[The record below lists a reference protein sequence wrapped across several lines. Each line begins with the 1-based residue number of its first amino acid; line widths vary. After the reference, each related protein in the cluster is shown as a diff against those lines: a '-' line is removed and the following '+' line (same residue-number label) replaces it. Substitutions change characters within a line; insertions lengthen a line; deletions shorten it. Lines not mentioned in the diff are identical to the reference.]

1 MAQMWTA
8 VILTGGRSS
17 RFGSDKSAAVV
28 AGRPL
33 LRRVLDAVPREV
45 PVVLVGPV
53 PTIPTGRPVT
63 VVREDPPGGG
73 PAAALAAALPHV
85 RTEVLVALATD
96 LPFLGPLPGELAAAL
111 PDGDDALLVTD
122 GQGRDQ
128 PLLAA
133 YRVESLRRAAAS
145 LGEPGG
151 ASMRA
156 LLAGLHRVARRPAGT
171 TVGSADGTGRG
182 PAWDIDTPQDLARA
196 RGALMLQDWIDAVR
210 IDLGTT
216 GELDAS
222 LVLDVAKDVAHNV
235 QRPAAPLTTYLL
247 GLAVGSG
254 MPLEEAARQVR
265 DLALGWRGE
274 EPSDGVGA
282 GGDADA
288 G

>member
-1 MAQMWTA
+1 MGAMWTA

-33 LRRVLDAVPREV
+33 LRRVLDAVPGEV
-45 PVVLVGPV
+45 PVVLVGPA

-63 VVREDPPGGG
+63 VVREEPPGGG

-85 RTEVLVALATD
+85 STQVLVALATD
-96 LPFLGPLPGELAAAL
+96 LPFLGSLPSELAAAM

-133 YRVESLRRAAAS
+133 YRVEPLRRAAAS

-151 ASMRA
+151 TSMRA
-156 LLAGLHRVARRPAGT
+156 LVAGLQRVARRPAGT
-171 TVGSADGTGRG
+171 TVGSAEGTGRG

-254 MPLEEAARQVR
+254 MPLEEAARQIR
-265 DLALGWRGE
+265 ELALGWRGE
-274 EPSDGVGA
+274 EQAGGLGA